1 MTDGRR
7 SGWVKNAG
15 EEKGSAVLRGSTWL
29 RLRAPNGI
37 SVKLFS
43 FFNFNLSSF
52 LYSSLS
58 LRFLRGEKY
67 PLSRISSIVLQRLA
81 AVNLFP
87 GEGR

>member
-15 EEKGSAVLRGSTWL
+15 EEKGSAVLRGPTWL

-43 FFNFNLSSF
+43 FF
-52 LYSSLS
+52 
-58 LRFLRGEKY
+58 
-67 PLSRISSIVLQRLA
+67 
-81 AVNLFP
+81 
-87 GEGR
+87 